1 MVWQTRR
8 RIRASSGVLAG
19 GSYLIL
25 GAMTAACSFLV
36 DTNAN
41 QCSVDDDC
49 ASFGAHYTCSQYLCV
64 GPSTTHDASTNDALT
79 NDVATDDAVTNDTA
93 LDDAATNSDVETTF
107 ESGGNGPETGGECQR
122 NSECS
127 PGDACVSGACV
138 SLTSAECPTV
148 LGAGANGAIEDESV
162 VFGAIL
168 PTPVT
173 VPPTFLESLSE
184 LAKSM
189 TASLS
194 LAVSDFASVSGLPAV
209 PGSTGRRPVVF
220 VTCADNHSAP
230 TTTAATKHLVSDLGV
245 AAIVG
250 SGYSTFTNAI
260 ASQLSTLQSSALLL
274 APRTTGSGPSAGGTN
289 TWHVALPDNLEAEA
303 LASVAKYVGS
313 TLDGGGSSTVIA
325 YKGDEY
331 GTNVATLV
339 SKTLPGAQSTYSY
352 GNSDDP
358 AYTPDFSPVVATVV
372 AASPQI
378 VVLVGTDEAVVSI
391 VQAIETNWSSATR
404 PRYVLSSGL
413 LTPGLWQQLAASDP
427 TMARNRILGVAGG
440 STSSAFS
447 AYQSA
452 LEQGAG
458 STYAITSGAPEIYDA
473 AYLLAYGTVAI
484 GSVAVTGPHL
494 VAGFAQLSGTGGA
507 PLVSVG
513 SAALGSTFQVLAEGQ
528 PIALQGAT
536 GSLALKPASQ
546 GRSSEEA
553 QVWCIPA
560 RNSIASEPIYSGLYV
575 DATGTVQGTLSAS
588 CN

>member
-8 RIRASSGVLAG
+8 RISGVLAA
-19 GSYLIL
+19 GSYSIL
-25 GAMTAACSFLV
+25 GAATAACSFLLN
-36 DTNAN
+36 TNAN
-41 QCSVDDDC
+41 QCSVDGDC
-49 ASFGAHYTCSQYLCV
+49 ASFGAHYACSQGLCV
-64 GPSTTHDASTNDALT
+64 GPSTPRDA
-79 NDVATDDAVTNDTA
+79 ATDDALTHDGATDVSVTSDGATN
-93 LDDAATNSDVETTF
+93 DAATNSDVETRL
-107 ESGGNGPETGGECQR
+107 ESGGDGPAAGGECQR

-127 PGDACVSGACV
+127 PGDACVSGTCV

-148 LGAGANGAIEDESV
+148 LGAAASGAIGDESV

-168 PTPVT
+168 PTLVT
-173 VPPTFLESLSE
+173 APPTFLGSLSE
-184 LAKSM
+184 LAASM
-189 TASLS
+189 SASLS

-220 VTCADNHSAP
+220 VTCADNHSAA
-230 TTTAATKHLVSDLGV
+230 TATAATEHLVSDLGV

-260 ASQLSTLQSSALLL
+260 ASELATLQSSALLL
-274 APRTTGSGPSAGGTN
+274 APRSTGSGPSAGGTN

-303 LASVAKYVGS
+303 LASVAQYVGS
-313 TLDGGGSSTVIA
+313 ALDGGSGSTVIA
-325 YKGDEY
+325 YKGDDY

-339 SKTLPGAQSTYSY
+339 SKTLPGVQSTYSY

-358 AYTPDFSPVVATVV
+358 AYTPDFSPVVATVL
-372 AASPQI
+372 AASPRVI
-378 VVLVGTDEAVVSI
+378 VIVGTDEAVVSI
-391 VQAIETNWSSATR
+391 VQAIETHWSSATR

-413 LTPGLWQQLAASDP
+413 LTPGLWQALAASDP
-427 TMARNRILGVAGG
+427 TMARNRMLGVAGG

-452 LEQGAG
+452 LDQAAG
-458 STYAITSGAPEIYDA
+458 NAYAIASGVPEVYDA
-473 AYLLAYGTVAI
+473 AYLLAYSTVAI
-484 GSVAVTGPHL
+484 GSVSVTGPSL
-494 VAGFAQLSGTGGA
+494 VIGFAQLSGTGGA
-507 PLVSVG
+507 PVVSVG

-546 GRSSEEA
+546 GRGSEEA

-560 RNSIASEPIYSGLYV
+560 RNAIASEPIYSGLYV